1 MLNRRHIRTVV
12 IQSVYSNSHE
22 LIKKKELKSYLK
34 RTSSSTL
41 DLFYC
46 MIDYLKEIHLFFNN
60 IESQKFSCPY
70 ITNNKY
76 FFFFTK
82 LNSIKFKRG
91 QIINWDLNQNYII
104 EIKDKIIELNN
115 IFLNTK
121 KDDDESKLEFL
132 IKCYSEIILESNL
145 FYDFI
150 EEQNINWV
158 NDFPYVNS
166 YLIKNIEKI
175 DVENPNSFHLP
186 SLVDYEDEISFG
198 QELLNKTLEN
208 FDYLKSNIEGRTPNW
223 DSERI
228 AQIDYIILVT
238 SIAELIYFQTIP
250 IKVTINEYIEI
261 VKEFSTPVSGKFVNG
276 VIDNVVKDFI
286 KQGLIVKTGRGLI
299 T

>member
-22 LIKKKELKSYLK
+22 SIKKKELKSYLK
-34 RTSSSTL
+34 KTSSSTL

-104 EIKDKIIELNN
+104 GIKDKIIELNN

-132 IKCYSEIILESNL
+132 IKCYAEI
-145 FYDFI
+145 F
-150 EEQNINWV
+150 
-158 NDFPYVNS
+158 
-166 YLIKNIEKI
+166 
-175 DVENPNSFHLP
+175 
-186 SLVDYEDEISFG
+186 
-198 QELLNKTLEN
+198 
-208 FDYLKSNIEGRTPNW
+208 
-223 DSERI
+223 
-228 AQIDYIILVT
+228 
-238 SIAELIYFQTIP
+238 
-250 IKVTINEYIEI
+250 
-261 VKEFSTPVSGKFVNG
+261 
-276 VIDNVVKDFI
+276 
-286 KQGLIVKTGRGLI
+286 
-299 T
+299 

>member
-1 MLNRRHIRTVV
+1 MLNRRHIRTLV

-22 LIKKKELKSYLK
+22 LIKKKDLKSYLK

-60 IESQKFSCPY
+60 IESPKFSCPY

-104 EIKDKIIELNN
+104 DIKDKIIELNN

-121 KDDDESKLEFL
+121 KDDDQSKLEFL
-132 IKCYSEIILESNL
+132 IKCYSEIILESSL
-145 FYDFI
+145 LYDFI

-166 YLIKNIEKI
+166 YLIKNIQKI

-186 SLVDYEDEISFG
+186 SLIHYEDEISFG

-228 AQIDYIILVT
+228 AQIDYIILIT

-276 VIDNVVKDFI
+276 VIDSVVKDFI

>member
-132 IKCYSEIILESNL
+132 IKCYSEIILESSL

-158 NDFPYVNS
+158 NDFPYVNTIGVEVG
-166 YLIKNIEKI
+166 YRLIKHYEQNWVYNKWHREQHKI
-175 DVENPNSFHLP
+175 CEELDVEP
-186 SLVDYEDEISFG
+186 SNCVILGVDTKQLYPEYNRG
-198 QELLNKTLEN
+198 GKTNRLC
-208 FDYLKSNIEGRTPNW
+208 FSKSWDGRQG
-223 DSERI
+223 D
-228 AQIDYIILVT
+228 
-238 SIAELIYFQTIP
+238 TI
-250 IKVTINEYIEI
+250 
-261 VKEFSTPVSGKFVNG
+261 
-276 VIDNVVKDFI
+276 
-286 KQGLIVKTGRGLI
+286 
-299 T
+299 

>member
-121 KDDDESKLEFL
+121 KMMMSQ
-132 IKCYSEIILESNL
+132 NL
-145 FYDFI
+145 
-150 EEQNINWV
+150 
-158 NDFPYVNS
+158 
-166 YLIKNIEKI
+166 
-175 DVENPNSFHLP
+175 
-186 SLVDYEDEISFG
+186 
-198 QELLNKTLEN
+198 N
-208 FDYLKSNIEGRTPNW
+208 F
-223 DSERI
+223 
-228 AQIDYIILVT
+228 
-238 SIAELIYFQTIP
+238 
-250 IKVTINEYIEI
+250 
-261 VKEFSTPVSGKFVNG
+261 
-276 VIDNVVKDFI
+276 
-286 KQGLIVKTGRGLI
+286 
-299 T
+299 